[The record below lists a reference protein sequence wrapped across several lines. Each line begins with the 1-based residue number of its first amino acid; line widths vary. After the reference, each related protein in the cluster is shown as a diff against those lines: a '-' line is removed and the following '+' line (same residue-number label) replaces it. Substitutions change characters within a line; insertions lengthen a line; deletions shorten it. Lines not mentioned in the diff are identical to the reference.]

1 MDKTIAL
8 YMRLS
13 DEDDNLAAHEES
25 NSISHQRKLMLDHI
39 QKLPELKDCNIM
51 EFSDDGY
58 SGADFSRPNFVK
70 MMDLV
75 KAGKIQVIVT
85 KDYSRLGRDYLEV
98 GNYME
103 CIFPVL
109 QVRYISVNDNYDSAN
124 SFGSTGG
131 MSVALKNLVNAL
143 YCKDASKKVRA
154 AKAVLAKQGKYI
166 AAFAPFGYQ
175 KSEDDKHML
184 VPDPVTAPVVQLIF
198 ELAIK
203 GMKYTEIANYL
214 NNNGYD
220 SIFEYYQKIGVKRCY
235 ERDIGEHMW
244 SASTVMEILYNE
256 VYIGSVINNKT
267 ADNIDTG
274 HQVVQRDK
282 EDWIIVE
289 NCHEP
294 LVSVED
300 FKLAHKMIAR
310 REVTKRKPNGKW
322 RKSYIRC
329 GICGKGL
336 YKYGNKSS
344 YRCHNGHVSRIRG
357 EELEATLLDIAR
369 NMALAQLQ
377 EFELK
382 TDGGNCP
389 DNLEREIESLKKS
402 KAHYA
407 KLKFEIYDD
416 YTKTNITRDQM
427 AKKTAEVKQKIAE
440 IESLITEKQETLD
453 MQKDLFLDAKQEQL
467 TKLSKLDEFDEEV
480 IRYLIDYV
488 LVYDNEHIEI
498 RFSRTNRLF
507 GPDKPFGTIRY
518 YRKPHTME
526 KNINDAVELYS
537 GDRPLGLFVQ
547 HLPENLEE
555 MNGIFAEISELF
567 ENAGVTNFE
576 KLPEDKS
583 VCGRFAKEFNRLNS
597 YLEAAKIQ
605 GFKWSKPSYVNENTG
620 EIIDVCIDEKT
631 YLILVLRYK
640 ELGGNDVGMSD
651 GDAPYDLEGYITEI
665 DTGLIDSDYMN
676 SRFDKY
682 IKLLYGEGSTQET
695 VDQAETELHK
705 TFATLSQEEQKYA
718 NIFLHDIQ
726 RGDVEVTVGKS
737 LRDYINEYMSKAKD
751 NQIHQISFAIG
762 VDEEKLRI
770 IMDLKLN
777 DTNINEFG
785 RYEELRQT
793 IDKNRAKEYFERIE
807 GRKII
812 PPKVNIKVDKLL
824 REFIIRGG
832 FEIQMPEEYK

>member
-267 ADNIDTG
+267 ADN
-274 HQVVQRDK
+274 
-282 EDWIIVE
+282 
-289 NCHEP
+289 
-294 LVSVED
+294 
-300 FKLAHKMIAR
+300 
-310 REVTKRKPNGKW
+310 
-322 RKSYIRC
+322 
-329 GICGKGL
+329 
-336 YKYGNKSS
+336 
-344 YRCHNGHVSRIRG
+344 
-357 EELEATLLDIAR
+357 
-369 NMALAQLQ
+369 
-377 EFELK
+377 
-382 TDGGNCP
+382 
-389 DNLEREIESLKKS
+389 LEREIESLKKS

-498 RFSRTNRLF
+498 RWNFDDF
-507 GPDKPFGTIRY
+507 
-518 YRKPHTME
+518 
-526 KNINDAVELYS
+526 
-537 GDRPLGLFVQ
+537 Q
-547 HLPENLEE
+547 
-555 MNGIFAEISELF
+555 
-567 ENAGVTNFE
+567 AG
-576 KLPEDKS
+576 
-583 VCGRFAKEFNRLNS
+583 
-597 YLEAAKIQ
+597 
-605 GFKWSKPSYVNENTG
+605 
-620 EIIDVCIDEKT
+620 
-631 YLILVLRYK
+631 
-640 ELGGNDVGMSD
+640 
-651 GDAPYDLEGYITEI
+651 
-665 DTGLIDSDYMN
+665 
-676 SRFDKY
+676 
-682 IKLLYGEGSTQET
+682 
-695 VDQAETELHK
+695 
-705 TFATLSQEEQKYA
+705 
-718 NIFLHDIQ
+718 
-726 RGDVEVTVGKS
+726 
-737 LRDYINEYMSKAKD
+737 
-751 NQIHQISFAIG
+751 
-762 VDEEKLRI
+762 
-770 IMDLKLN
+770 
-777 DTNINEFG
+777 
-785 RYEELRQT
+785 
-793 IDKNRAKEYFERIE
+793 
-807 GRKII
+807 
-812 PPKVNIKVDKLL
+812 
-824 REFIIRGG
+824 
-832 FEIQMPEEYK
+832 

>member
-1 MDKTIAL
+1 MARKSRKNMPVAVAEPTDNLTAKAVLSMDKEAKPYQVGIYA
-8 YMRLS
+8 RLS
-13 DEDDNLAAHEES
+13 FESEANKERDTVDTQIAYIREFINSQDDMVEVEVYAD
-25 NSISHQRKLMLDHI
+25 ISVTGTTFERPEFDRMI
-39 QKLPELKDCNIM
+39 QDIRAGRINTVIT
-51 EFSDDGY
+51 
-58 SGADFSRPNFVK
+58 R
-70 MMDLV
+70 DL
-75 KAGKIQVIVT
+75 
-85 KDYSRLGRDYLEV
+85 SRLGRNYVEA
-98 GNYME
+98 GNYIE
-103 CIFPVL
+103 RVFPFL
-109 QVRYISVNDNYDSAN
+109 DVRYIAITDDFDTARPGTDLSVP
-124 SFGSTGG
+124 
-131 MSVALKNLVNAL
+131 LKNIVNE
-143 YCKDASKKVRA
+143 YYSKDLSKKVETGKHSIWAQGGFSEGTPPYGYYRA
-154 AKAVLAKQGKYI
+154 TDGSRKLLIDEEVSDNVVRIFNIFLDGKGYAGIAKTLQNEGILSPPKY
-166 AAFAPFGYQ
+166 
-175 KSEDDKHML
+175 
-184 VPDPVTAPVVQLIF
+184 
-198 ELAIK
+198 
-203 GMKYTEIANYL
+203 
-214 NNNGYD
+214 
-220 SIFEYYQKIGVKRCY
+220 R
-235 ERDIGEHMW
+235 
-244 SASTVMEILYNE
+244 YNE

-498 RFSRTNRLF
+498 RWNFDDF
-507 GPDKPFGTIRY
+507 
-518 YRKPHTME
+518 
-526 KNINDAVELYS
+526 
-537 GDRPLGLFVQ
+537 Q
-547 HLPENLEE
+547 
-555 MNGIFAEISELF
+555 
-567 ENAGVTNFE
+567 AG
-576 KLPEDKS
+576 
-583 VCGRFAKEFNRLNS
+583 
-597 YLEAAKIQ
+597 
-605 GFKWSKPSYVNENTG
+605 
-620 EIIDVCIDEKT
+620 
-631 YLILVLRYK
+631 
-640 ELGGNDVGMSD
+640 
-651 GDAPYDLEGYITEI
+651 
-665 DTGLIDSDYMN
+665 
-676 SRFDKY
+676 
-682 IKLLYGEGSTQET
+682 
-695 VDQAETELHK
+695 
-705 TFATLSQEEQKYA
+705 
-718 NIFLHDIQ
+718 
-726 RGDVEVTVGKS
+726 
-737 LRDYINEYMSKAKD
+737 
-751 NQIHQISFAIG
+751 
-762 VDEEKLRI
+762 
-770 IMDLKLN
+770 
-777 DTNINEFG
+777 
-785 RYEELRQT
+785 
-793 IDKNRAKEYFERIE
+793 
-807 GRKII
+807 
-812 PPKVNIKVDKLL
+812 
-824 REFIIRGG
+824 
-832 FEIQMPEEYK
+832 

>member
-1 MDKTIAL
+1 MKIKKVDDKPMVIHTKEKAKIHAHEPKGAKIKGSNIYTVERGPKVHDAKANEMDKKA
-8 YMRLS
+8 S
-13 DEDDNLAAHEES
+13 A
-25 NSISHQRKLMLDHI
+25 KLMLQKSAGGKRTYRKSTIHQSEAKDKGLSRFKRNIRESGTSIKTKNTNLHI
-39 QKLPELKDCNIM
+39 A
-51 EFSDDGY
+51 GRT
-58 SGADFSRPNFVK
+58 GALAAGAVTEQVEGGQEISQAAYLAYESSRPVTGTASKGAALFRKKAAAEARKRIKKVEAGKKLAKRTAKKAAKDTAKTVAKETAKETAKTTAKVATKTATKAAATAAGTAVAPGVGTAIGMAAGYAAGVSIEVK
-70 MMDLV
+70 DEKMTNRSRKIKFFLDKMRAQENQTDSVAKLV
-75 KAGKIQVIVT
+75 KDLIVRKAITWVKAAAPIIGLVLLLLVLVVAMIAVPVIAVIAILYNSPFALFLPPLESGDTVQTVT
-85 KDYSRLGRDYLEV
+85 
-98 GNYME
+98 
-103 CIFPVL
+103 
-109 QVRYISVNDNYDSAN
+109 SAYVQEFN
-124 SFGSTGG
+124 GD
-131 MSVALKNLVNAL
+131 VNAL

-498 RFSRTNRLF
+498 RWNFDDF
-507 GPDKPFGTIRY
+507 
-518 YRKPHTME
+518 
-526 KNINDAVELYS
+526 
-537 GDRPLGLFVQ
+537 Q
-547 HLPENLEE
+547 
-555 MNGIFAEISELF
+555 
-567 ENAGVTNFE
+567 AG
-576 KLPEDKS
+576 
-583 VCGRFAKEFNRLNS
+583 
-597 YLEAAKIQ
+597 
-605 GFKWSKPSYVNENTG
+605 
-620 EIIDVCIDEKT
+620 
-631 YLILVLRYK
+631 
-640 ELGGNDVGMSD
+640 
-651 GDAPYDLEGYITEI
+651 
-665 DTGLIDSDYMN
+665 
-676 SRFDKY
+676 
-682 IKLLYGEGSTQET
+682 
-695 VDQAETELHK
+695 
-705 TFATLSQEEQKYA
+705 
-718 NIFLHDIQ
+718 
-726 RGDVEVTVGKS
+726 
-737 LRDYINEYMSKAKD
+737 
-751 NQIHQISFAIG
+751 
-762 VDEEKLRI
+762 
-770 IMDLKLN
+770 
-777 DTNINEFG
+777 
-785 RYEELRQT
+785 
-793 IDKNRAKEYFERIE
+793 
-807 GRKII
+807 
-812 PPKVNIKVDKLL
+812 
-824 REFIIRGG
+824 
-832 FEIQMPEEYK
+832 

>member
-1 MDKTIAL
+1 MPAGGAICWGD
-8 YMRLS
+8 S
-13 DEDDNLAAHEES
+13 DWVSRPLKLCHVLTRSICHQLLGADAVERDFQQRVAAHRNNAQHHAAPERLVLHHLTLGKLHRWRFFLCLRHHGRIASSRRALPCRARGKRFVVSVDGNPAEAAVVARLIVFWLRLLGPIDALVY
-25 NSISHQRKLMLDHI
+25 NS
-39 QKLPELKDCNIM
+39 
-51 EFSDDGY
+51 
-58 SGADFSRPNFVK
+58 
-70 MMDLV
+70 
-75 KAGKIQVIVT
+75 
-85 KDYSRLGRDYLEV
+85 
-98 GNYME
+98 E

-498 RFSRTNRLF
+498 RWNFDDF
-507 GPDKPFGTIRY
+507 
-518 YRKPHTME
+518 
-526 KNINDAVELYS
+526 
-537 GDRPLGLFVQ
+537 Q
-547 HLPENLEE
+547 
-555 MNGIFAEISELF
+555 
-567 ENAGVTNFE
+567 AG
-576 KLPEDKS
+576 
-583 VCGRFAKEFNRLNS
+583 
-597 YLEAAKIQ
+597 
-605 GFKWSKPSYVNENTG
+605 
-620 EIIDVCIDEKT
+620 
-631 YLILVLRYK
+631 
-640 ELGGNDVGMSD
+640 
-651 GDAPYDLEGYITEI
+651 
-665 DTGLIDSDYMN
+665 
-676 SRFDKY
+676 
-682 IKLLYGEGSTQET
+682 
-695 VDQAETELHK
+695 
-705 TFATLSQEEQKYA
+705 
-718 NIFLHDIQ
+718 
-726 RGDVEVTVGKS
+726 
-737 LRDYINEYMSKAKD
+737 
-751 NQIHQISFAIG
+751 
-762 VDEEKLRI
+762 
-770 IMDLKLN
+770 
-777 DTNINEFG
+777 
-785 RYEELRQT
+785 
-793 IDKNRAKEYFERIE
+793 
-807 GRKII
+807 
-812 PPKVNIKVDKLL
+812 
-824 REFIIRGG
+824 
-832 FEIQMPEEYK
+832 

>member
-1 MDKTIAL
+1 M
-8 YMRLS
+8 
-13 DEDDNLAAHEES
+13 
-25 NSISHQRKLMLDHI
+25 
-39 QKLPELKDCNIM
+39 
-51 EFSDDGY
+51 
-58 SGADFSRPNFVK
+58 
-70 MMDLV
+70 
-75 KAGKIQVIVT
+75 VT
-85 KDYSRLGRDYLEV
+85 DR
-98 GNYME
+98 
-103 CIFPVL
+103 
-109 QVRYISVNDNYDSAN
+109 
-124 SFGSTGG
+124 
-131 MSVALKNLVNAL
+131 
-143 YCKDASKKVRA
+143 
-154 AKAVLAKQGKYI
+154 
-166 AAFAPFGYQ
+166 
-175 KSEDDKHML
+175 
-184 VPDPVTAPVVQLIF
+184 
-198 ELAIK
+198 
-203 GMKYTEIANYL
+203 
-214 NNNGYD
+214 
-220 SIFEYYQKIGVKRCY
+220 KIGVKRCY

-498 RFSRTNRLF
+498 RWNFDDF
-507 GPDKPFGTIRY
+507 
-518 YRKPHTME
+518 
-526 KNINDAVELYS
+526 
-537 GDRPLGLFVQ
+537 Q
-547 HLPENLEE
+547 
-555 MNGIFAEISELF
+555 
-567 ENAGVTNFE
+567 AG
-576 KLPEDKS
+576 
-583 VCGRFAKEFNRLNS
+583 
-597 YLEAAKIQ
+597 
-605 GFKWSKPSYVNENTG
+605 
-620 EIIDVCIDEKT
+620 
-631 YLILVLRYK
+631 
-640 ELGGNDVGMSD
+640 
-651 GDAPYDLEGYITEI
+651 
-665 DTGLIDSDYMN
+665 
-676 SRFDKY
+676 
-682 IKLLYGEGSTQET
+682 
-695 VDQAETELHK
+695 
-705 TFATLSQEEQKYA
+705 
-718 NIFLHDIQ
+718 
-726 RGDVEVTVGKS
+726 
-737 LRDYINEYMSKAKD
+737 
-751 NQIHQISFAIG
+751 
-762 VDEEKLRI
+762 
-770 IMDLKLN
+770 
-777 DTNINEFG
+777 
-785 RYEELRQT
+785 
-793 IDKNRAKEYFERIE
+793 
-807 GRKII
+807 
-812 PPKVNIKVDKLL
+812 
-824 REFIIRGG
+824 
-832 FEIQMPEEYK
+832 

>member
-13 DEDDNLAAHEES
+13 DEDDNLAAHEESNSISHQRKLMLDHIQKLPELKGCNILEFADDGYSGADFNRPNFVKMMDLVKGGKIQVIVTKDYSRLGRDYLEVGNYMECIFPVLQVRYISVNDNYDSANSFGSTGGMSVALKNLVNALYCKDASKKVRAAKAVLAKQGKYIASFAPFGYKKSEDDNLAAHEES

-109 QVRYISVNDNYDSAN
+109 KVRYISVNDNYDSAN

-184 VPDPVTAPVVQLIF
+184 VPDPVTAPVVQQIF

-235 ERDIGEHMW
+235 DRDIGEHMW

-300 FKLAHKMIAR
+300 FKLAHKIIAR

-336 YKYGNKSS
+336 CKYGNKSS

-357 EELEATLLDIAR
+357 KELEAALLDIAR
-369 NMALAQLQ
+369 NMALSQLH

-382 TDGGNCP
+382 TNSGNCP

-416 YTKTNITRDQM
+416 YTKANITRDQM

-498 RFSRTNRLF
+498 RWNFDDF
-507 GPDKPFGTIRY
+507 
-518 YRKPHTME
+518 
-526 KNINDAVELYS
+526 
-537 GDRPLGLFVQ
+537 Q
-547 HLPENLEE
+547 
-555 MNGIFAEISELF
+555 
-567 ENAGVTNFE
+567 AG
-576 KLPEDKS
+576 
-583 VCGRFAKEFNRLNS
+583 
-597 YLEAAKIQ
+597 
-605 GFKWSKPSYVNENTG
+605 
-620 EIIDVCIDEKT
+620 
-631 YLILVLRYK
+631 
-640 ELGGNDVGMSD
+640 
-651 GDAPYDLEGYITEI
+651 
-665 DTGLIDSDYMN
+665 
-676 SRFDKY
+676 
-682 IKLLYGEGSTQET
+682 
-695 VDQAETELHK
+695 
-705 TFATLSQEEQKYA
+705 
-718 NIFLHDIQ
+718 
-726 RGDVEVTVGKS
+726 
-737 LRDYINEYMSKAKD
+737 
-751 NQIHQISFAIG
+751 
-762 VDEEKLRI
+762 
-770 IMDLKLN
+770 
-777 DTNINEFG
+777 
-785 RYEELRQT
+785 
-793 IDKNRAKEYFERIE
+793 
-807 GRKII
+807 
-812 PPKVNIKVDKLL
+812 
-824 REFIIRGG
+824 
-832 FEIQMPEEYK
+832 